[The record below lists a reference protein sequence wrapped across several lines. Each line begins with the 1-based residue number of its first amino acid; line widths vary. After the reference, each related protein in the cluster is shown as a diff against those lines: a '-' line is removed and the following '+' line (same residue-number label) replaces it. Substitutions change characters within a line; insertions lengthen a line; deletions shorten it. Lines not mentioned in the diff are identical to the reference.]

1 MKSPNSRPTKYPE
14 IEVTLTGTDG
24 NAFAV
29 IGKVCSELRRGGV
42 SKEEVNAF
50 TEEATA
56 GDYNH
61 VLMTCM
67 RWVEV
72 H

>member
-1 MKSPNSRPTKYPE
+1 MSATKYPE
-14 IEVTLTGTDG
+14 IEVRLTGTDG

-29 IGKVCSELRRGGV
+29 IGKVRRELKRGGV
-42 SKEEVNAF
+42 STEEVSAF
-50 TEEATA
+50 TEAATA

-67 RWVEV
+67 KWVEV
-72 H
+72 N

>member
-1 MKSPNSRPTKYPE
+1 MNATKYPE
-14 IEVTLTGTDG
+14 IEVQLTGSDG

-29 IGKVCSELRRGGV
+29 IGKVCRELKRGGA
-42 SKEEVNAF
+42 SAEEVSAF

-56 GDYNH
+56 GDYDH

-67 RWVEV
+67 KWVEV
-72 H
+72 R

>member
-1 MKSPNSRPTKYPE
+1 MDIKFPK

-29 IGKVCSELRRGGV
+29 IGKVMNALKRAGV
-42 SKEEVNAF
+42 SQEDRDTFMA
-50 TEEATA
+50 EATS

-61 VLMTCM
+61 VLQTCM
-67 RWVEV
+67 STVNTY
-72 H
+72 